1 MFFMNEKHEEQER
14 SSIPVARF
22 RKLFSFKVLIPFCL
36 KFIVYYLLSMV
47 LWLYKQWKHNQL
59 SRNNDLFNKSSQSS
73 SNIIEHP
80 REGNISFITET
91 EIEATW

>member
-1 MFFMNEKHEEQER
+1 
-14 SSIPVARF
+14 
-22 RKLFSFKVLIPFCL
+22 
-36 KFIVYYLLSMV
+36 MV

-59 SRNNDLFNKSSQSS
+59 SRNNDLFNKLSQSS

-80 REGNISFITET
+80 RKGNISFITET